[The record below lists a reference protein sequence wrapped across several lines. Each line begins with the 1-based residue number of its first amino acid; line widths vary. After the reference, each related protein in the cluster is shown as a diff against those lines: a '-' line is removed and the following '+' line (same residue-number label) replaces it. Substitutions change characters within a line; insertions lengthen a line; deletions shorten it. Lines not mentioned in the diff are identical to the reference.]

1 MRCALSISNKS
12 QMIKRAVTSRP
23 PQNTRQNG
31 VRIASGLWLQA
42 ADEAV
47 AIEMLPDGDLFS
59 YSGEPVTHWR
69 HLRQMTQEHIDF
81 MLSKIPRGRF
91 VTAEEIASLAA
102 FCASSD
108 CSFATG
114 AVFDVSGGRH

>member
-1 MRCALSISNKS
+1 MRCARSIANKN
-12 QMIKRAVTSRP
+12 QMIKRAATSRP

-59 YSGEPVTHWR
+59 YSGGPVTHW
-69 HLRQMTQEHIDF
+69 LDQMAQEH
-81 MLSKIPRGRF
+81 MSKIPRGRF
-91 VTAEEIASLAA
+91 VTVDEIASLAA
-102 FCASSD
+102 FCASGD
-108 CSFATG
+108 CSFTTG
-114 AVFDVSGGRH
+114 AIFDISGGRATY